1 MTVSHH
7 QPVLSYLFKC
17 FQLSFSRKLL
27 QGRFQ
32 CNSWFCQHYPF
43 NLSESKLFFHYVSSD
58 RFGSILSDTSDDTH
72 FAYPYS
78 SPLKFPSFLVT
89 CFPFILFSLLIEWSE
104 DFNEFIDGR
113 LASPGFYRPFQWS
126 GHGRLPCNIFYA
138 CLNGRS
144 LNNVGMNRVKWQM
157 SLSRIPR
164 FYSPE
169 FSGGMEQVRVSS
181 MCMCYPTFLFPL
193 FELFPSSQDINH
205 LEHKH
210 LVHLLRLEGLPA
222 SSSIHKSCNTFDP
235 FRVCN
240 CRTIVGREWEQR
252 TWLEWL
258 QLDFPSFPFRL
269 TSLFPDNWD
278 IRVLSSISISNK
290 AKHSNWCDPKMR
302 REAGAHLHLSVEK
315 NRK

>member
-1 MTVSHH
+1 
-7 QPVLSYLFKC
+7 LSYLFKC
-17 FQLSFSRKLL
+17 FQLSFSHKLL
-27 QGRFQ
+27 QGRIQ
-32 CNSWFCQHYPF
+32 CNSWFCPHYPL
-43 NLSESKLFFHYVSSD
+43 NLRESKLFF
-58 RFGSILSDTSDDTH
+58 FITSVQIDSETSFLTDDTH
-72 FAYPYS
+72 IAYPYS

-113 LASPGFYRPFQWS
+113 LASPGFHRPFQWS

-169 FSGGMEQVRVSS
+169 LREVVQWRNGAGTGVFYVHV
-181 MCMCYPTFLFPL
+181 LFPL

-235 FRVCN
+235 FRVFN
-240 CRTIVGREWEQR
+240 CRTIEGREWEQR

-302 REAGAHLHLSVEK
+302 REAGAHLHLSEEK